1 MNTPT
6 PMVPRITKS
15 TAVPAIRARF
25 ANDGDL
31 LERFEVAKEQANLWD
46 GERDGLREAVK
57 TIQPGQYMATDKCNV
72 VLSRTESA
80 KVMYPNASG
89 KHQLEN
95 TLQTSIPV
103 YDGLEPGADVIALQL
118 DGVKTAEQLVDLVL
132 HHVQRGKAE
141 AIDYLQAL
149 IIGSGVVV
157 DNADLYEK
165 KGSEKSSIVVLPTE
179 A

>member
-6 PMVPRITKS
+6 PMTPRITKS
-15 TAVPAIRARF
+15 TAVAAIRARF
-25 ANDGDL
+25 ETDGDL

-57 TIQPGQYMATDKCNV
+57 IIQPGQYTSTANNNV
-72 VLSRTESA
+72 VLSRTETA
-80 KVMYPNASG
+80 KVCYPNSSG
-89 KHQLEN
+89 KHQLES
-95 TLQTSIPV
+95 TLQTSIQI

-132 HHVQRGKAE
+132 HHVQRGKQE

-165 KGSEKSSIVVLPTE
+165 KGSEKSSIVVLPLDI
-179 A
+179 